1 MQDHIEHSSP
11 VDVLNKIYT
20 IVQGL
25 YWALHASKR
34 LNKIYNIVQGLYW
47 VLHTSKCLNK
57 IYDIVHGSY
66 WAAPRRQIFKT
77 RFTPQRPK
85 P

>member
-34 LNKIYNIVQGLYW
+34 LNKIYNIVQG
-47 VLHTSKCLNK
+47 
-57 IYDIVHGSY
+57 IYDIVQGSY

-77 RFTPQRPK
+77 RLTPQRPK